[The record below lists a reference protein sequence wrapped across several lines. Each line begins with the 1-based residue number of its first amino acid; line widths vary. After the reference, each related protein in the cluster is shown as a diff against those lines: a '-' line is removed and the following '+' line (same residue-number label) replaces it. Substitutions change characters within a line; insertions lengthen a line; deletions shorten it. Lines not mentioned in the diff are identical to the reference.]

1 MTNTTT
7 TTSTNPTK
15 ESTMDIS
22 TTSPRPSRRL
32 SAASL
37 RYAREEMDAKIASFA
52 VLAGIP
58 RRVREVLRD
67 VDSEVLDEW
76 DRANRSIRANRL
88 AALAAFRGGVS
99 C

>member
-1 MTNTTT
+1 M
-7 TTSTNPTK
+7 
-15 ESTMDIS
+15 
-22 TTSPRPSRRL
+22 R
-32 SAASL
+32 A
-37 RYAREEMDAKIASFA
+37 AREDMDAKIASFE
-52 VLAGIP
+52 VLAGLP

>member
-1 MTNTTT
+1 MSTNTTT
-7 TTSTNPTK
+7 NQ
-15 ESTMDIS
+15 ESYMDIS
-22 TTSPRPSRRL
+22 STPSPRPSRRL
-32 SAASL
+32 SAASM
-37 RYAREEMDAKIASFA
+37 RSAREDMDAKIASFE